1 MMLLAA
7 GVAVW
12 KGFQIHIHRGHGALL
27 AFTLAA
33 LALAMAIWELTRRA
47 PRRRM

>member
-1 MMLLAA
+1 MLLAA

-12 KGFQIHIHRGHGALL
+12 KGMHIHRGHGALL

-33 LALAMAIWELTRRA
+33 LALGMAVWHLTRREP
-47 PRRRM
+47 PRRA